1 MIKNIWVALISLIVA
16 AICWLL
22 SKFIVTNFVIGI
34 IVNHGTDDSRI
45 FFSSIGGFLTLGLWL
60 FMLWAI
66 RKTTKRKLK

>member
-34 IVNHGTDDSRI
+34 IVNHGTDFD
-45 FFSSIGGFLTLGLWL
+45 
-60 FMLWAI
+60 MAN
-66 RKTTKRKLK
+66 TKP